1 MGEGTS
7 VGTFGEKMKLAT
19 FAEKFCARHNLVPE
33 KYEEVAFKRALYP
46 VARILR
52 PLLMLKADYLTADR
66 EFIQGVGRLTRL
78 GSFQSNVDD
87 YLYHPRNRGF
97 LRRGL
102 KLRVSVS
109 RLSRMVQDAFRESQV

>member
-1 MGEGTS
+1 M
-7 VGTFGEKMKLAT
+7 VT

-46 VARILR
+46 AARILR
-52 PLLMLKADYLTADR
+52 PLLMLKTDYLTADR
-66 EFIQGVGRLTRL
+66 EFIRGVGRLTRL

-87 YLYHPRNRGF
+87 YLYHPMNRGF

-109 RLSRMVQDAFRESQV
+109 RLSRLVHDAFRESRA